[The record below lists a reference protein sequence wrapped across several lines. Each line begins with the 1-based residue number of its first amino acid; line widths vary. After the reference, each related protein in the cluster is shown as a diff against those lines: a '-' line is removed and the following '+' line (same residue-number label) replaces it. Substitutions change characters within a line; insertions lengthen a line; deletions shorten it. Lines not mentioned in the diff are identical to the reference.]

1 MVVSHGSLH
10 VPLRERTLR
19 IISVSVSVS
28 NTAGLQ
34 WTGVNDGEAELPVQ
48 VPTLNGGESP

>member
-1 MVVSHGSLH
+1 VVVSHGSLH